1 MIGPAI
7 LLSLAA
13 ALSWGVA
20 QVVSKLGLAR
30 MDLVRYALV
39 RAAFALLFAV
49 PYGIITGAFRFAE
62 PTLIGMA
69 AVAGL
74 IDSFLGTLLYMYAL
88 KRGEA
93 HGAAALANTAPFW
106 GVATAVIFLG
116 EPARPTTFFA
126 ALLVVAGAYFLISP
140 KRSRERTRSVKS
152 GLAALGAA
160 VLWGVAETGPAK
172 YCVDRGMSPV
182 EFQLTLVITAI
193 LSWGLLALLN
203 QPWRGN
209 KIDPTAIGIAFFT
222 AATGFLR
229 LDLVALGAP
238 IGGGEPPH
246 SHSRRGH
253 DDLRFLGQR
262 GPLARAPNTP
272 GVSGSGPRH
281 KRRGFGVPCVL
292 ILGSPTQTSRVRAS
306 AFRESQRANTGSDM
320 AQTPGRIRSTTS
332 LSSRY
337 WRYRL
342 TALGVSP
349 MARAIREGDEVP

>member
-1 MIGPAI
+1 M
-7 LLSLAA
+7 
-13 ALSWGVA
+13 
-20 QVVSKLGLAR
+20 VSKLGLAR
-30 MDLVRYALV
+30 MHLVHYAVV

-69 AVAGL
+69 ALAGL

-116 EPARPTTFFA
+116 EPARPTTFLA

-140 KRSRERTRSVKS
+140 KGGRGSPGSVKS

-172 YCVDRGMSPV
+172 YCMDRGMSPV

-203 QPWRGN
+203 HPWRGN
-209 KIDPTAIGIAFFT
+209 RIDPTAIGIAFFT
-222 AATGFLR
+222 AATGFFLGWILWLSGLR
-229 LDLVALGAP
+229 LAEASLLTPIRGGAMTIFAFLASVAL
-238 IGGGEPPH
+238 
-246 SHSRRGH
+246 
-253 DDLRFLGQR
+253 LRERPTSWAFLGAA
-262 GPLARAPNTP
+262 LATS
-272 GVSGSGPRH
+272 GV
-281 KRRGFGVPCVL
+281 VL
-292 ILGSPTQTSRVRAS
+292 VSL
-306 AFRESQRANTGSDM
+306 AF
-320 AQTPGRIRSTTS
+320 
-332 LSSRY
+332 
-337 WRYRL
+337 
-342 TALGVSP
+342 
-349 MARAIREGDEVP
+349 